1 MKKESGFKWKVGLFV
16 IIGFVLFLSALFFIG
31 KQKNLFG
38 TVFRI
43 QSVFKNVSGLK
54 VGANV
59 RFGGITIGTVED
71 IQLIT
76 DTSVKVVMVLQSN
89 VKKFIKTDANAS
101 ISSDGLMGDKV
112 ILISPGTGGGQGIA
126 ESGAISSQQPVE
138 IDAIL
143 GSLKISADHAAVITD
158 ELAKLAYRINHG
170 NGTISKLIGD
180 STIANNL
187 SKTMKNLNKSSQGLD
202 ENMEAAK
209 HNFLLRGYFK
219 KKKKE
224 EEKKKKEQEK
234 TEQGNEPQ
242 KKEEKQ

>member
-31 KQKNLFG
+31 KQKNFFG
-38 TVFRI
+38 SVFRV

-59 RFGGITIGTVED
+59 RFGGIAVGTVED

-76 DTSVKVVMVLQSN
+76 DTSVKVVMILQSK
-89 VKKFIKTDANAS
+89 VKKFIKTDASAA

-112 ILISPGTGGGQGIA
+112 ILISPGTGGQHEIA
-126 ESGAISSQQPVE
+126 ESGTLSSQQPVE

-143 GSLKISADHAAVITD
+143 ASLKISADHAAVITD
-158 ELAKLAYRINHG
+158 ELAQLAYRVNHG
-170 NGTISKLIGD
+170 NGVISKLIGD
-180 STIANNL
+180 STIGNNL
-187 SKTMKNLNKSSQGLD
+187 SKTMKNLNKSSEGLN

-219 KKKKE
+219 KKKKG
-224 EEKKKKEQEK
+224 EEKKKKEEEK
-234 TEQGNEPQ
+234 TQQESDPQ
-242 KKEEKQ
+242 KKAGKQ

>member
-1 MKKESGFKWKVGLFV
+1 MEGWAVCDFRLCAFFKRT
-16 IIGFVLFLSALFFIG
+16 FFIG

-43 QSVFKNVSGLK
+43 QSVFKDVSGLK

-59 RFGGITIGTVED
+59 RFGGITVGTVED

-76 DTSVKVVMVLQSN
+76 DTSVKVMMILQSN
-89 VKKFIKTDANAS
+89 VRRFIKTDANAS

-112 ILISPGTGGGQGIA
+112 ILISPGTGSKQKIA
-126 ESGAISSQQPVE
+126 EGGSLSSQQPVE

-170 NGTISKLIGD
+170 NGAISKLIGD
-180 STIANNL
+180 STIGNNL
-187 SKTMKNLNKSSQGLD
+187 SKTMKNLNKSSEGLNED
-202 ENMEAAK
+202 MEAAK

-234 TEQGNEPQ
+234 EQQ
-242 KKEEKQ
+242 DKEQPKQGGKQ

>member
-16 IIGFVLFLSALFFIG
+16 IIGFVLFLGVLFFIG

-38 TVFRI
+38 TVF
-43 QSVFKNVSGLK
+43 QVKSVFKNVSGLK

-59 RFGGITIGTVED
+59 RFGGITVGTVGD
-71 IQLIT
+71 IQLLT

-89 VKKFIKTDANAS
+89 VRKFINRDASAG

-112 ILISPGTGGGQGIA
+112 ILISPGTGGQQEIA
-126 ESGAISSQQPVE
+126 DGGTLSSQQPVE

-143 GSLKISADHAAVITD
+143 SSLKISADHAAVITD

-170 NGTISKLIGD
+170 NGAISKLIGD
-180 STIANNL
+180 STIGKNL
-187 SKTMKNLNKSSQGLD
+187 STTMKNLNKSTEGLN

-219 KKKKE
+219 KKKRE
-224 EEKKKKEQEK
+224 EEKKKKEEEKAQQES
-234 TEQGNEPQ
+234 EDQ
-242 KKEEKQ
+242 KKSGKQ

>member
-16 IIGFVLFLSALFFIG
+16 IIAFALFLSALFFIG

-59 RFGGITIGTVED
+59 RFGGITVGTVED

-76 DTSVKVVMVLQSN
+76 DTSVQVVMILQN
-89 VKKFIKTDANAS
+89 NIKKFIKTDANAS

-112 ILISPGTGGGQGIA
+112 VLISPGTGSQQRIA
-126 ESGAISSQQPVE
+126 EGGTLSSQQPIE

-143 GSLKISADHAAVITD
+143 GSLKISADHAAVITE

-180 STIANNL
+180 STLGNNL
-187 SKTMKNLNKSSQGLD
+187 SKTMKNLNKSTEGLN

-219 KKKKE
+219 KKKRE

-234 TEQGNEPQ
+234 S
-242 KKEEKQ
+242 KEEAKPTEKQ